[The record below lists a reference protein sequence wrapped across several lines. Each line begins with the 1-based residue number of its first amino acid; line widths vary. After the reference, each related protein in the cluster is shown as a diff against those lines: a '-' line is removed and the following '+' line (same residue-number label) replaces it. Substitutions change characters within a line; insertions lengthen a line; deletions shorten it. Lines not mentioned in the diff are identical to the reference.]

1 MWENE
6 QEQLDLELEELRRTR
21 PQRRIT
27 RGQLRLALSQ
37 ERRQHQE
44 NAENLTAMAE
54 AAVTSPEMNDGDME
68 PERDT
73 PERIEEEEPAGAVGG
88 VAANQVLGV
97 RREAEL
103 RGAVAGAM
111 RANGTPVGAQNGRRL
126 NSPVSE
132 RVRDII
138 HRANQRH
145 NNAREGRDYD
155 EYEGQQVHHGGA
167 RPRTRPRTDA
177 EGRGNFLSRTENRR
191 VVSPRRAFNIHED
204 HGRYLARRL
213 ERMERLDDN
222 RETNYRQ
229 DMREM
234 QRRHDDERGLWRR
247 QQEEMTQRMAQLQ
260 QQLDAMRIQPQPH
273 LQMPAVPQGQYQQ
286 ANNQAPPQMNQ
297 LNVQLPAQHAQQM
310 QHAAQYA
317 NYQQAMQQLPRGP
330 APQQYQQL
338 QQQDQRGQL
347 QGVRRLGTPVGP
359 RTPAGSE
366 MSEDDE
372 EWGQRRRRPRERI
385 DRRNLKLRT
394 FKGKDIDA
402 WKSLFDD
409 FAEEFQWSEV
419 EKKLQLKAHVD
430 DWIRT
435 MFTNMPH
442 DTSAAEMMARLV
454 SRFGVNLTSTE
465 VENKLMTIERKSGE
479 DLYTLADRVKNLANR
494 AHIPGQRKQAIM
506 RQSLFGALR
515 GNPEMQHFI
524 NRYDPPDFPNI
535 DVTLD
540 LAIEYERLHGTTAR
554 TERVRRVD
562 TSPDDR
568 RGNSRTGS
576 DDERSGSES
585 VNKISYIPLKEMTTE
600 EGRRLAK
607 QNNELVS
614 LLKKQAYTVLDED
627 RRSSSS
633 STSSRGGFS
642 RRGRG
647 YGSSRSSDNWSR
659 PRRSRSR
666 DRRDQKDW
674 KDRGQRDR
682 SRDKYRKKSKQRF
695 KKRDG
700 KFDNKKK
707 YRDSRVAEVQDSPTT
722 QSEHSDTGTQTN
734 SDSEDTE

>member
-6 QEQLDLELEELRRTR
+6 QLQLDRELEDLRRTR

-27 RGQLRLALSQ
+27 RGQRRLATSQ
-37 ERRQHQE
+37 DRDEHQE
-44 NAENLTAMAE
+44 NAANLTAMAE
-54 AAVTSPEMNDGDME
+54 APEGSPENNNDGVME

-73 PERIEEEEPAGAVGG
+73 PERVVEEELAGAVGG
-88 VAANQVLGV
+88 VPANPALGA
-97 RREAEL
+97 RREMEL

-111 RANGTPVGAQNGRRL
+111 RANGTPTGAQLGRRL

-138 HRANQRH
+138 HRANQRQNH
-145 NNAREGRDYD
+145 ARDAREF
-155 EYEGQQVHHGGA
+155 EEHEGQQMNYGGA
-167 RPRTRPRTDA
+167 RPRNRPRTDA
-177 EGRGNFLSRTENRR
+177 DGRGNFLSRTENRR
-191 VVSPRRAFNIHED
+191 VVSPRRAFNVHED

-229 DMREM
+229 DMRDM
-234 QRRHDDERGLWRR
+234 QRRHDDERALWQR
-247 QQEEMTQRMAQLQ
+247 QQDEMMRTMAQMQ
-260 QQLDAMRIQPQPH
+260 RQMDALRLQPQLPQQPPNVQVQPIQQH
-273 LQMPAVPQGQYQQ
+273 VPA
-286 ANNQAPPQMNQ
+286 MLNQ
-297 LNVQLPAQHAQQM
+297 LNQPAPVQNVQNVHQMAPQLHHQQPAQ
-310 QHAAQYA
+310 
-317 NYQQAMQQLPRGP
+317 
-330 APQQYQQL
+330 QQYQAGL
-338 QQQDQRGQL
+338 VPQQDRYPMQQPRRIQR
-347 QGVRRLGTPVGP
+347 VATPVGA

-366 MSEDDE
+366 LSEDDDN
-372 EWGQRRRRPRERI
+372 WNQHGRRRRERI

-442 DTSAAEMMARLV
+442 DTSAAEMMTRLV

-479 DLYTLADRVKNLANR
+479 DLYSLADRVKNLANR
-494 AHIPGQRKQAIM
+494 AHIPVARKQAIM

-515 GNPEMQHFI
+515 GNQEMQHFI

-540 LAIEYERLHGTTAR
+540 LAIEYERLHGTTVR

-562 TSPDDR
+562 TSPDSR
-568 RGNSRTGS
+568 SERTRTGS
-576 DDERSGSES
+576 DEEYSGTES
-585 VNKISYIPLKEMTTE
+585 VNKISYIPLREMTTE

-614 LLKKQAYTVLDED
+614 LLKKQAYTVLDEE
-627 RRSSSS
+627 RGSSSS
-633 STSSRGGFS
+633 SSRGRFS
-642 RRGRG
+642 QRGRG
-647 YGSSRSSDNWSR
+647 YDAKRSSGNWSR
-659 PRRSRSR
+659 SRRSRSR
-666 DRRDQKDW
+666 DKRDKRDW
-674 KDRGQRDR
+674 KPREQRNS
-682 SRDKYRKKSKQRF
+682 SRDKYRQKSRDRYKKK
-695 KKRDG
+695 DG
-700 KFDNKKK
+700 KFDKKKK

-722 QSEHSDTGTQTN
+722 QSEPSDTNTHSN
-734 SDSEDTE
+734 SDSDDTE